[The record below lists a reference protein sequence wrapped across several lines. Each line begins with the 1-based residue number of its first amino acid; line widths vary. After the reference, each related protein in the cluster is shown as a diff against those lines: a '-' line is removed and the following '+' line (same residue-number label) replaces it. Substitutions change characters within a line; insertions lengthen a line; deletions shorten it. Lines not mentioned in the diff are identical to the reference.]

1 MADTINYSKSSIG
14 VLETD
19 DKLYYI
25 IWNVEPFVI
34 KEEAIKYAEK
44 LNKKLE
50 KVKWNISANIVVK
63 AVIACLE
70 KIVGIHTRRECVGV
84 VD

>member
-50 KVKWNISANIVVK
+50 KVK
-63 AVIACLE
+63 
-70 KIVGIHTRRECVGV
+70 
-84 VD
+84 